1 MGVPIQSCPFEIEAC
16 KGLGG
21 EPGPSARQVPLRKA
35 AERPAI
41 ADDLVGFAEV
51 GDRRFFERHRR
62 LVH

>member
-1 MGVPIQSCPFEIEAC
+1 MGVSIQSFPFEIEAC

-21 EPGPSARQVPLRKA
+21 EPGPSAQQEPLRKA
-35 AERPAI
+35 IERPAI

-62 LVH
+62 FVH